1 MSRPSLRDIDEWISW
16 DQFLIELGLGLISPF
31 MLPVTAFNA
40 YHDWYYYH
48 SGIYQEGDPP
58 SRKFDADRA
67 RLHGASWTTGALGS
81 YAYHSWMHPGKY
93 PGLRTSSDV
102 LKLVGHWAWES
113 PTVVGLQCQQV
124 ELQHLRWLQLL
135 LLVRLLQY
143 MMLLRARLL
152 PVRKSPHGS
161 HYLSGPCFGPDTWV
175 YIYTTLYYGC
185 ICGTHTL
192 CCIGELNEMENG
204 LGRRPRLR

>member
-113 PTVVGLQCQQV
+113 PTVGRVAMSAGRVTAPALVATAAVGTAVAVHDVAEGAVTAGQ
-124 ELQHLRWLQLL
+124 EKPAWIP
-135 LLVRLLQY
+135 
-143 MMLLRARLL
+143 L
-152 PVRKSPHGS
+152 PIWSLFWS
-161 HYLSGPCFGPDTWV
+161 
-175 YIYTTLYYGC
+175 
-185 ICGTHTL
+185 
-192 CCIGELNEMENG
+192 
-204 LGRRPRLR
+204 